1 MKEKFYKYLGSE
13 NDLSGYQRSY
23 KLVFYKYLF
32 EMMDDQGYAP
42 AYEVTTSFRDF
53 YIERIKQGKLPDA
66 NVDSR
71 IQNAQYSSIREIYA
85 LINENPF
92 YAISSQG
99 FLSKEIRTDSQ
110 GNRKEYFRLAPE
122 LVTELTSIDIEH
134 IKAIVDK
141 KLKLYFSRIDTVTL
155 IDLRSLF
162 INVMNSYL
170 SAKRQPFTNNPLA
183 DLIRNSFRDEI
194 YKTGFIAPEK
204 YVVNGSP
211 GQGNWAAVPW
221 VGIFNK
227 SITTTATRGVYIVYL
242 FSSNCDSVYLTLN
255 QGCTELKNV
264 LGKSG
269 AVKAMKEVSEEII
282 SKIDSR
288 GFSVGDNIDLKDSH
302 ELPYLYER
310 GTIFYKEYKKDQLP
324 SNEVLISDL
333 KKMVDIYEEYIDR
346 ILMQDTKVNNNTIG
360 SDNNMSIKDIVEY
373 IYINIFK
380 SLDKAASSF
389 ATTKQYY
396 GIAPNDNINPMYL
409 IQVQSDAISF
419 NPAFKMKYQDSN
431 DPFSAFKNVWVL
443 AAGKKTFISNDYV
456 KIELKNSDVSVTA
469 PWSRDSEDKV
479 DKNGNVRTIP
489 TAKSGNTIKTSADGA
504 TLQVDV
510 YYHIQDPNFVDPS
523 QRTTLQA
530 KNDAKAKQF
539 DDMVNSIASAFENNG
554 VSFYSNL
561 FQSTTA
567 ETVHKVSAPSYFK
580 DYSEKSILKFA
591 QPITTSVKSQTKAYY
606 IDVNG
611 VADYTTSARKI
622 NINGNS
628 VPVTE
633 KWADIS
639 AVRSEEVMKGLLE
652 QNAGYTKKWYSEDYE
667 GIIVVHKTY
676 LIAINNLEST
686 YAQIHPQ
693 TSDSLTKR
701 NELAQDLKFAQGSET
716 LIEDHFGIGVEY
728 RLPSLTI
735 NNETFSNIVIPS
747 KPYLFD
753 IRGAVYDTK

>member
-1 MKEKFYKYLGSE
+1 
-13 NDLSGYQRSY
+13 
-23 KLVFYKYLF
+23 
-32 EMMDDQGYAP
+32 MMDDQGYAP

-122 LVTELTSIDIEH
+122 LVTELTSIDIEQ

-333 KKMVDIYEEYIDR
+333 KKMVDIYEEYIDMF
-346 ILMQDTKVNNNTIG
+346 L
-360 SDNNMSIKDIVEY
+360 
-373 IYINIFK
+373 
-380 SLDKAASSF
+380 AS
-389 ATTKQYY
+389 
-396 GIAPNDNINPMYL
+396 INP
-409 IQVQSDAISF
+409 SGA
-419 NPAFKMKYQDSN
+419 
-431 DPFSAFKNVWVL
+431 
-443 AAGKKTFISNDYV
+443 
-456 KIELKNSDVSVTA
+456 EL
-469 PWSRDSEDKV
+469 
-479 DKNGNVRTIP
+479 
-489 TAKSGNTIKTSADGA
+489 
-504 TLQVDV
+504 
-510 YYHIQDPNFVDPS
+510 NFPS
-523 QRTTLQA
+523 T
-530 KNDAKAKQF
+530 
-539 DDMVNSIASAFENNG
+539 
-554 VSFYSNL
+554 
-561 FQSTTA
+561 
-567 ETVHKVSAPSYFK
+567 P
-580 DYSEKSILKFA
+580 
-591 QPITTSVKSQTKAYY
+591 
-606 IDVNG
+606 
-611 VADYTTSARKI
+611 
-622 NINGNS
+622 
-628 VPVTE
+628 VPL
-633 KWADIS
+633 
-639 AVRSEEVMKGLLE
+639 MGFH
-652 QNAGYTKKWYSEDYE
+652 G
-667 GIIVVHKTY
+667 
-676 LIAINNLEST
+676 
-686 YAQIHPQ
+686 
-693 TSDSLTKR
+693 
-701 NELAQDLKFAQGSET
+701 
-716 LIEDHFGIGVEY
+716 
-728 RLPSLTI
+728 
-735 NNETFSNIVIPS
+735 
-747 KPYLFD
+747 
-753 IRGAVYDTK
+753 